1 MFFAVRSDRG
11 IKSKY
16 SNGCV
21 LCFNSAAL
29 AGSTEET
36 LRIFISELLVV
47 AKTVTASAPAVF
59 QGWGRALRLEGLL
72 LLAHYLTSL
81 LQQMCFGVHSVCDPE
96 SAQEEGWQGR

>member
-16 SNGCV
+16 SNRFV

-36 LRIFISELLVV
+36 LGSFLN
-47 AKTVTASAPAVF
+47 
-59 QGWGRALRLEGLL
+59 
-72 LLAHYLTSL
+72 
-81 LQQMCFGVHSVCDPE
+81 C
-96 SAQEEGWQGR
+96 